1 MSIQNHEDAFAAIC
15 SILNIEHIYEIIII
29 SDDQIRSMCPAELA
43 EILIKIKEDTIKKAL
58 TDLPSVMRVTG

>member
-1 MSIQNHEDAFAAIC
+1 MSIQNDEDAFAAIC

-58 TDLPSVMRVTG
+58 TELPSAMRVTG